1 MSETVKICKGCGEQ
15 IHPKRVEILPF
26 ATTCVKCSDT
36 KAVAC
41 HTIISGKNEYSQ
53 IEIVDQ
59 ETAQK
64 LHHLGNRKSF
74 GISNGIKFKFD
85 SRTN

>member
-1 MSETVKICKGCGEQ
+1 MEQSNRICVGCREV
-15 IHPKRVEILPF
+15 IHPKRVEILPN
-26 ATTCVKCSDT
+26 TRTCVKCSET

-41 HTIISGKNEYSQ
+41 HTIITGKNEYSQ

-59 ETAQK
+59 ETAKK
-64 LHHLGNRKSF
+64 LHNLGNRKSF
-74 GISNGIKFKFD
+74 GVSNGIKFKFE